1 MKNLKNSFAF
11 LGLLTFI
18 VFMAAACRKAPTGV
32 TITSDASTISVA
44 DGGVTFTA
52 DVEGD
57 FSWLQ
62 WYVKRPGD
70 SEAVESTGGVLDMY
84 YLGTDAGP
92 GQYVVY
98 AEARNCSGNKDAT
111 GDCKNKTKSNEI
123 TIIVT
128 P

>member
-18 VFMAAACRKAPTGV
+18 VFMAAACRKAPNGV
-32 TITSDASTISVA
+32 TITCDATTITTA
-44 DGGVTFTA
+44 DGGVNFTA
-52 DVEGD
+52 EIDGNYTWV
-57 FSWLQ
+57 Q
-62 WYVKRPGD
+62 WYVQRPGD
-70 SEAVESTGGVLDMY
+70 TEAVEYPSGIGNTTY
-84 YLGTDAGP
+84 IATDTIV